1 MRLTLQHRKALFI
14 VLLLCVTG
22 AAQFA
27 ALVGEP
33 EPHHSSEHCC
43 LLCHM
48 GPLQFLQA
56 APAAGPV
63 PVFAVVWLTPA
74 ESVAT
79 AHDVQLSTSPA
90 RAPPLSTCL

>member
-1 MRLTLQHRKALFI
+1 MHQFLHHRKALFI

-22 AAQFA
+22 VAQFA

-33 EPHHSSEHCC
+33 ESHHSADHCC

-48 GPLQFLQA
+48 GPLHFLEA
-56 APAAGPV
+56 SASAGLA

-74 ESVAT
+74 ADEGS
-79 AHDVQLSTSPA
+79 AHDVQLPSSPA
-90 RAPPLSTCL
+90 RAPPAV

>member
-1 MRLTLQHRKALFI
+1 MRQILHHRKALFI

-22 AAQFA
+22 IAQMA

-33 EPHHSSEHCC
+33 ESHHSADHCC

-48 GPLQFLQA
+48 GPLHFLQA
-56 APAAGPV
+56 STSTGLA

-74 ESVAT
+74 AEEAT
-79 AHDVQLSTSPA
+79 AHDVQLPFSPA
-90 RAPPLSTCL
+90 RAPPSV